1 MPGNRDAHLGTS
13 KTTLEHELEAAASM
27 QVTVDSPKE
36 ECESRQMKLEL
47 EQSLESNQELRQKL
61 QVYAEVCAEPIKV
74 S

>member
-13 KTTLEHELEAAASM
+13 KTTLEHELQAAALM

-36 ECESRQMKLEL
+36 ECESRL
-47 EQSLESNQELRQKL
+47 QELQQKL
-61 QVYAEVCAEPIKV
+61 QVYAEVCAEPKKV